1 MTHPGTDLAFQLTQA
16 ERSMRLDQVLVAHMA
31 GWSRTRIQGLI
42 QGGRVR
48 LDGKVVLKPG
58 LIPMDGKDVAV
69 ELREELARARVRD
82 WIEPKVLLV
91 DDDLVVIDKPAGILT
106 HKNAAASDKSA
117 ADWAEEHFGPLPRV
131 IDADRPGVV
140 HRLDR
145 ETSGVLCLARNE
157 SALEEL
163 KRQFRAREVEKTYFA
178 LVYGEPRFDSEW
190 IECHLGR
197 SARGSDRVAIVRPR
211 LPGVEEDDTRREPE
225 IIGDSA
231 EATEGEPVEIEGL
244 QGRAQRRARASAAGA
259 RFSSTYYETKERFR
273 DFAQLDVFP
282 KTGRRHQVRVH
293 LASIGHPLV
302 GESVYLPRRRQLP
315 RLPENAPRLTR
326 QALHAARLAFVHPTS
341 KERIEI
347 EAALPAD
354 LAALL
359 AWLRANRA
367 QPQ

>member
-1 MTHPGTDLAFQLTQA
+1 MTPPGTDLAFQLTQA
-16 ERSMRLDQVLVAHMA
+16 ERSMRLDQVLVAHMP

-42 QGGRVR
+42 QAGNVR

-58 LIPMDGKDVAV
+58 IIPMDGKDVAV
-69 ELREELARARVRD
+69 ELHEELARPRARE
-82 WIEPKVLLV
+82 WFEPKVLLV

-131 IDADRPGVV
+131 LDADRPGVV

-145 ETSGVLCLARNE
+145 ETSGVLVLARNE
-157 SALEEL
+157 AALEEL

-211 LPGVEEDDTRREPE
+211 LPGVEEDDTQREPE
-225 IIGDSA
+225 VIG
-231 EATEGEPVEIEGL
+231 EGVEVEPVEIEGL
-244 QGRAQRRARASAAGA
+244 EGRAKRRARASAAGA

-293 LASIGHPLV
+293 LASIGHPLI

-326 QALHAARLAFVHPTS
+326 QALHAARLAFVHPARQ
-341 KERIEI
+341 ERIEV

-367 QPQ
+367 QPA